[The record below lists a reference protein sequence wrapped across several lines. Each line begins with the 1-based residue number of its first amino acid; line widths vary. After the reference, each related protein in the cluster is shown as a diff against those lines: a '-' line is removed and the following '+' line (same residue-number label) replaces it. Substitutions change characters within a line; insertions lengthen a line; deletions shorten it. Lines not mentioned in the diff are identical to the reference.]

1 MGKKNVK
8 THITALIV
16 TLGFCLNATGPMWAM
31 DLGISLDREVVIGSS
46 SNGWPGRVF
55 LSEVAAGSPDALKP
69 SELLMCWDNVG
80 ERCRKLENECWK
92 ACVKRSPYC
101 DKTIGKDANMDYQY
115 TSNGYCNNWSYDCI
129 NQCASDPK
137 RFRQQGDD

>member
-8 THITALIV
+8 TCITALIV

-31 DLGISLDREVVIGSS
+31 DLGISLDREAVIGSR

-55 LSEVAAGSPDALKP
+55 LSEAAAGSPDALKP

-80 ERCRKLENECWK
+80 KRCRKLENECWK
-92 ACVKRSPYC
+92 AYVKKSYC
-101 DKTIGKDANMDYQY
+101 YELIRKDVDMDHQY
-115 TSNGYCNNWSYDCI
+115 TSTGQCNKWSYDCI

-137 RFRQQGDD
+137 RFKQQGDE